1 MTQGMTSGT
10 SHGRWNQINSS
21 SSGIPVVMSDNLMSK
36 RTKRIGIALLIV
48 VIAAGIGWTQL
59 RRHLPPKEVMK
70 DVRAAIAARHAPDPL
85 KRYLEERYGPMNIA
99 SNRESAFLGFFDVDH
114 IKGMNFIVAH
124 MPPERRAS
132 NVTAMAAWIV
142 NYRDTMTAQE
152 KQDLRQS
159 LNSPEGIGTI
169 RHATAQYLRQDVHY
183 RAANAVVITEL
194 MTTITALQQP

>member
-1 MTQGMTSGT
+1 MTSGT
-10 SHGRWNQINSS
+10 SPARTNQIDYW
-21 SSGIPVVMSDNLMSK
+21 SSGIAVLISDNPMSK
-36 RTKRIGIALLIV
+36 KTKRIGIALLIV
-48 VIAAGIGWTQL
+48 VIAAGVGWSQL
-59 RRHLPPKEVMK
+59 RRHLPPREVMK

-99 SNRESAFLGFFDVDH
+99 SNRENAFLGFFDVEH
-114 IKGMNFIVAH
+114 IKGLNFIVAH

-142 NYRDTMTAQE
+142 NYRETMTDQE
-152 KQDLRQS
+152 KQDLRQT

-169 RHATAQYLRQDVHY
+169 RQATAQYLKQDVHY